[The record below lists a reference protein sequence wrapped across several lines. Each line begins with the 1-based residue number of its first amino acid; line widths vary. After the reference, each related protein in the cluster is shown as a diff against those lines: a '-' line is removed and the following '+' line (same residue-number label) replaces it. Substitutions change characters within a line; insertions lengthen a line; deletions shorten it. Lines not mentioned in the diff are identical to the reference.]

1 MSVFPQPLQGTILNG
16 SFFESFPQGETF
28 LTEQYIAGIGGAN
41 VDIHGQSLSPIIMRD
56 SNPGR
61 LHLSMGGVMRNIL
74 DNLARLGQRC
84 ELISA
89 VGDDA
94 YGQMIRTGCQ
104 QLGIGTQGLMTRPG
118 CRSSSYISIMDSAGD
133 MLVAMSDMHI
143 LKEMDQQFVADQLE
157 LLNQAAVVV
166 CDANLSPA
174 ALTYLAEHCT
184 APLYIDPVSTT
195 WAKSV
200 VPILGRFHTI
210 KPNRLEMEI
219 LADMPITTEQDLE
232 AACKKVIA
240 TGVQR
245 VFVSLGADG
254 IYYMGPGGAMHKRSR
269 RFDRMVNATG
279 AGDAT
284 MAGILYATMAGM
296 NESDILDFALGAGLV
311 AISGAD
317 TINPAMSVETV
328 NQLMKEYVK

>member
-1 MSVFPQPLQGTILNG
+1 M
-16 SFFESFPQGETF
+16 
-28 LTEQYIAGIGGAN
+28 TEQYIAGIGGAN

-143 LKEMDQQFVADQLE
+143 LKEMDQQLVADQLE
-157 LLNQAAVVV
+157 LLDQAAVVV

-240 TGVQR
+240 T
-245 VFVSLGADG
+245 
-254 IYYMGPGGAMHKRSR
+254 KRSR

-296 NESDILDFALGAGLV
+296 NESDVLDFALGAGLV